1 MSEKIERENMKE
13 FFTKKLPGAIVKFT
27 ELSIMKIIMN
37 SFMGISALTIAG
49 SLFMLVSSLPLGSWY
64 TDFLANSGLST
75 ILNFPVRITTEL
87 ISLYLI
93 IAVGYNTAKEKGSN
107 PLSGAIISL
116 GAFLILTPMQMTA
129 NIVTASGEV
138 VSGIVDGIAVGL
150 GGPFTANGMFLS
162 LIVGYTAASLYSW
175 LLKKN
180 IKIKMPAS
188 VPANVS
194 NMFETMLPASIV
206 FIVFMLVRYGVS
218 LTPFMTC
225 QNVVFF
231 FVQLP
236 LTNVSGGLGGYLAF
250 ITAGS
255 LLWLFGVHG
264 GMIAYVAMAPIISA
278 INQANIAAFLAGTPV
293 PHPEWLFQPWTFM
306 GGAGSTFAFVILMM
320 FFAKSAHLKTLGKL
334 SFGPGLFEINEP
346 VTFGAPIIMNPFL
359 AVPFVI
365 TPIINFFLTYLV
377 MNIGLVAWPTGATIN
392 NFMPVGIFGSLV
404 NAHWTGFVWSL
415 VIIAVDLV
423 IWYPFFRGYDN
434 FKVSEEKKFAAENT
448 TKVEN

>member
-1 MSEKIERENMKE
+1 MKK
-13 FFTKKLPGAIVKFT
+13 FFTQKLPEGIVKFT
-27 ELSIMKIIMN
+27 ELSFMKIIMN
-37 SFMGISALTIAG
+37 SFLGISALTIAG

-107 PLSGAIISL
+107 PFSGAIISL
-116 GAFLILTPMQMTA
+116 AAFLILTPLQMA
-129 NIVTASGEV
+129 VTLTTEAGET
-138 VSGIVDGIAVGL
+138 VSGLVDGIAMGL
-150 GGPFTANGMFLS
+150 GGPFTANGMFLA
-162 LIVGYTAASLYSW
+162 LFVGYFATSLYSW

-180 IKIKMPAS
+180 IKIKMPQG

-194 NMFETMLPASIV
+194 NMFETMLPATIV
-206 FIVFMLVRYGVS
+206 FIVFMVVRYGVS
-218 LTPFMTC
+218 LTPFETC
-225 QNVVFF
+225 QRIVFF

-236 LTNVSGGLGGYLAF
+236 LTNVSGGIGGYVAF
-250 ITAGS
+250 IVAGS

-264 GMIAYVAMAPIISA
+264 GMIAYVTLLPVITV

-306 GGAGSTFAFVILMM
+306 GGAGSTFAFVILMT
-320 FFAKSAHLKTLGKL
+320 FFAKSTHLKTLGKL
-334 SFGPGLFEINEP
+334 SLGPGLFEINEP

-359 AVPFVI
+359 AIPFVI
-365 TPIINFFLTYLV
+365 TPVINFFLTYFV

-415 VIIAVDLV
+415 VIIVVDV
-423 IWYPFFRGYDN
+423 VVWYPFFKGYDN
-434 FKVSEEKKFAAENT
+434 SKVVEESKFAEAT
-448 TKVEN
+448 VEVESASK